1 MSSFPLQ
8 NRNALYCP
16 IFRDFQPENQCIN
29 LSCPDICVCDSDI
42 LTVYQPTYCIFNTN
56 TPQVPHLPTDSLLIW
71 TNVYWSP
78 DGGCWLLVLV
88 NRDDKACSCRL
99 HDHVVMIAVADNI
112 NLTLPKIIQHIYILK
127 WHKHVLIIIIHLKDE
142 NIKRNIFVLFNWK
155 NARWL
160 NNFDLIWN
168 KMLFTDFGSPFHDT
182 CMCIYAHVFSKGFC
196 ICSKLFPN
204 INFWIFEKL
213 YYCYFRAEIMKQMKN
228 PRKWMRKM
236 SFQVNSERV
245 CTHVNFIIIRRNEQ
259 AHVQSLLFLQHQRF
273 LFVSYTEVCG
283 FISLDMFIHG
293 RLKCV

>member
-1 MSSFPLQ
+1 MSNFPLQ

-29 LSCPDICVCDSDI
+29 LSCPDICVGDSDI

-78 DGGCWLLVLV
+78 DGGCWLSVLV

-99 HDHVVMIAVADNI
+99 HDHVPVVMIAVADNI

-168 KMLFTDFGSPFHDT
+168 KMPFTDLEVHFMILVCVYMHMYFQK
-182 CMCIYAHVFSKGFC
+182 VFLY
-196 ICSKLFPN
+196 LFKTIP
-204 INFWIFEKL
+204 
-213 YYCYFRAEIMKQMKN
+213 
-228 PRKWMRKM
+228 
-236 SFQVNSERV
+236 
-245 CTHVNFIIIRRNEQ
+245 
-259 AHVQSLLFLQHQRF
+259 
-273 LFVSYTEVCG
+273 
-283 FISLDMFIHG
+283 
-293 RLKCV
+293 